1 MQTINGEASS
11 PSSPSKVT
19 SPFTTKDRRQLEEK
33 MRVWVVQEGFL
44 EVIAGLDFQR
54 VVGVYQAKSRFLNL
68 EI

>member
-19 SPFTTKDRRQLEEK
+19 SPFTTKDWRQLEEK
-33 MRVWVVQEGFL
+33 MRVWVVQEGFW

-54 VVGVYQAKSRFLNL
+54 VVGVYQAKSRSLNL